1 MYVCTRQSQ
10 THKCW
15 RTFSAGIYVII
26 FTWKGR
32 VYIISVTREIG
43 WSKLTGTNSYK
54 VRVQWKIKFY
64 KWMTY
69 LGHSVWS
76 ISNTLKVQWVV
87 NRSRRFVVFLI
98 YVLVTAMLFAKLQ
111 QTVHLW
117 SLHISLCILYFN
129 NFLKLKKIKQ
139 RKTLH
144 IDFGAPVVLMWV
156 RPS

>member
-1 MYVCTRQSQ
+1 MYVRTCESQ

-15 RTFSAGIYVII
+15 CTVSAGIYVII

-32 VYIISVTREIG
+32 GYLISVTREKG

-69 LGHSVWS
+69 LEHNIWS

-87 NRSRRFVVFLI
+87 NRSRGFVGFLI

-117 SLHISLCILYFN
+117 SWHISLCMLYFN

-139 RKTLH
+139 QKTLH
-144 IDFGAPVVLMWV
+144 IDFGGPVVLLWV
-156 RPS
+156 SPS